1 MGPEREWWSVKG
13 VDEATPIFAQVATV
27 GEGGEPQVRTVHVR
41 YLEKFD
47 CLGINTN
54 KGTNK
59 WKALLKKPLL
69 AGCYFDVAANRQIRW
84 EGDVQ
89 LIEEDDIFLNQM
101 WALVEKG
108 VRKVYWMKEGLPEH
122 DLSVRCPT
130 FGTIL
135 CFPKV
140 WDIYQIDAGDSSRS
154 TRTLYRESNGWKPEE
169 EISVASHTDSF

>member
-1 MGPEREWWSVKG
+1 MGPEREWWSVRG
-13 VDEATPIFAQVATV
+13 RDEARPIFAQVATV
-27 GEGGEPQVRTVHVR
+27 GERGEPQVRTVHVR

-84 EGDVQ
+84 E
-89 LIEEDDIFLNQM
+89 EDDVFLDQM
-101 WALVEKG
+101 WSLVDEG
-108 VRKVYWMKEGLPEH
+108 VRRAYWIKEGLPKQ
-122 DLSVRCPT
+122 DITVRCPT

-135 CFPKV
+135 CFPRV
-140 WDIYQIDAGDSSRS
+140 WDIYQIESDSSRS
-154 TRTLYRESNGWKPEE
+154 SRTIYRQSNEWKPERE
-169 EISVASHTDSF
+169 TSLAPHSD